1 MSTSA
6 KFILAVTLIVIIVTG
21 VYIVAEALGIPQP
34 IVFMM
39 NMIIGWVLM
48 EQLLIYLNIK

>member
-21 VYIVAEALGIPQP
+21 VYIVAEALGIQQP
-34 IVFMM
+34 IVFIM